1 MPFPS
6 YEKTPVCTGLGARKP
21 SCAKPVVALGD
32 MSGSD
37 PGTLVYEK
45 GRMPADG
52 SPVYR
57 WLYLRDGEYAG
68 ATDWYA
74 DPDAATEECH
84 VAMRKKA
91 QGKDFNSV
99 VSQTGVFRRG

>member
-1 MPFPS
+1 MSFPL
-6 YEKTPVCTGLGARKP
+6 YEKMPACSDLGARKP
-21 SCAKPVVALGD
+21 TCGKPVVTLGD
-32 MSGSD
+32 MSGND
-37 PGTLVYEK
+37 PGTIIYEK
-45 GRMPADG
+45 GHMPADG
-52 SPVYR
+52 APVYR
-57 WLYLRDGEYAG
+57 WIYLKDGKYAG

-91 QGKDFNSV
+91 QYRDFSAV